1 MSNSSEYAFSKQ
13 NPPLFQEPDRWRAV
27 WDDEYQRF
35 YFVDLLNNNQSQ
47 WEPPAGTVA
56 TNAVQHQTYQEET
69 VYSNTNA
76 NGADQRGM
84 FSSFNSSSST
94 TNTNAGST
102 NSKSHT
108 GTILGAGA
116 GIIGGLLLGNALK
129 DHKGHNRHH
138 RNNGPGSGRH
148 HAGFGGHNSGFGAFS
163 GGPGGP
169 FGGTGGPFGGTG
181 DPFGGTGGPF
191 GGPGGPFG
199 GTGGPFGGPGG
210 PFGGP
215 GS

>member
-94 TNTNAGST
+94 TNTNTNTNTNTGST
-102 NSKSHT
+102 SSKSHT

-116 GIIGGLLLGNALK
+116 GIIGGLLLGNA
-129 DHKGHNRHH
+129 
-138 RNNGPGSGRH
+138 PGSGRH

-169 FGGTGGPFGGTG
+169 FGGTGGL
-181 DPFGGTGGPF
+181 F
-191 GGPGGPFG
+191 GGPGGPFSG
-199 GTGGPFGGPGG
+199 PGGPFGGPGG

>member
-94 TNTNAGST
+94 TNTNTGST
-102 NSKSHT
+102 SSKSHT
-108 GTILGAGA
+108 GSILGAGA

-169 FGGTGGPFGGTG
+169 FGGTGGPFGG
-181 DPFGGTGGPF
+181 
-191 GGPGGPFG
+191 
-199 GTGGPFGGPGG
+199 PGG

>member
-1 MSNSSEYAFSKQ
+1 MSNSSEYAFSQQ

-27 WDDEYQRF
+27 WDDQYQRF

-56 TNAVQHQTYQEET
+56 TNAVQHQSYQQET
-69 VYSNTNA
+69 VYSNA
-76 NGADQRGM
+76 NGADQKGM

-94 TNTNAGST
+94 TNTNTGST
-102 NSKSHT
+102 SSKSHT

-129 DHKGHNRHH
+129 DHKGHGRHH
-138 RNNGPGSGRH
+138 RNDGPGFGGHNSGFGGHNSGFGGHNSGRRGSGGH
-148 HAGFGGHNSGFGAFS
+148 NSGFGGHNSGFGAFS

-169 FGGTGGPFGGTG
+169 FGG
-181 DPFGGTGGPF
+181 
-191 GGPGGPFG
+191 
-199 GTGGPFGGPGG
+199 
-210 PFGGP
+210 P

>member
-69 VYSNTNA
+69 VYSNANA
-76 NGADQRGM
+76 NGADQKGM

-94 TNTNAGST
+94 TNTNTGST
-102 NSKSHT
+102 SSKSHT

-129 DHKGHNRHH
+129 DHKGHDRHH
-138 RNNGPGSGRH
+138 RNDGPGFGGHNSGFGGHNSGRRGSGGH
-148 HAGFGGHNSGFGAFS
+148 NSGFGGHNSGFGAFS

-169 FGGTGGPFGGTG
+169 FGG
-181 DPFGGTGGPF
+181 
-191 GGPGGPFG
+191 
-199 GTGGPFGGPGG
+199 
-210 PFGGP
+210 P